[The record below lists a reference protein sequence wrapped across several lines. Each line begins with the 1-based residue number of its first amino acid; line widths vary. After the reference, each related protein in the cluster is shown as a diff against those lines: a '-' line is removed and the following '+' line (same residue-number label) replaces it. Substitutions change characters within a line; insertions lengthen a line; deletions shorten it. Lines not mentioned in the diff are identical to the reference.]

1 MKKAIFLLIVL
12 VIAGLAILFFGW
24 ISIPENNAGVF
35 FSSITG
41 YEDKLLQTGE
51 FHWRWQKLIPRTW
64 KLYLAE
70 TSPRRTDITIKGL
83 LPSGDIYSFEMP
95 GNPDFTYSVSL
106 TAIYN
111 LDNRYILESV
121 ITGKSGISSENI
133 SALYTDADTL
143 LNTLIKDYIDNKL
156 AEITI
161 HQPDKEIIS
170 GKDLS
175 IHIQDKTEN
184 IRLQELTVNNQ
195 VFPDIRLYL
204 NAVSHYEE
212 LSDKKKELLLD
223 TGLKNAAFETDLEKR
238 LEALEKYGQLLT
250 KYPILLEYLKANPE
264 GDILRESRKL
274 ESSN

>member
-12 VIAGLAILFFGW
+12 VIAGLALLFFGW

-41 YEDKLLQTGE
+41 YENNLLQTGE
-51 FHWRWQKLIPRTW
+51 FHWRWQKLIPQTW

-70 TSPRRTDITIKGL
+70 TSARRTDITIKGM

-95 GNPDFTYSVSL
+95 GSPDFSYSVSL
-106 TAIYN
+106 TAVYT
-111 LDNRYILESV
+111 LDDEYILESV
-121 ITGKSGISSENI
+121 ISGKPEISSENI
-133 SALYTDADTL
+133 SAIYADTDTH

-156 AEITI
+156 AEITLLKS
-161 HQPDKEIIS
+161 DKVMIS
-170 GKDLS
+170 EKDLG
-175 IHIQDKTEN
+175 IYIQEKSVNLKLLEFA
-184 IRLQELTVNNQ
+184 VNNQ

-204 NAVSHYEE
+204 KAVSHYEE
-212 LSDKKKELLLD
+212 LSDKKKKLLLD

-250 KYPILLEYLKANPE
+250 KYPILLEYLKVNPD